1 MTQPLA
7 TGLPIDI
14 VVAGAGLSGRAF
26 ALAASRGAAGLSVAL
41 CGLGSAAD
49 PGLPAEFDA
58 FDARIYAITPGNA
71 AFLDALGAW
80 QSIPAARI
88 CPVYGMRVH
97 GDEGQSAIE
106 FDAYRA
112 GAPELAWIVEDSQLQ
127 GALAAALRAEGRV
140 IALPE
145 LVAIEIG
152 DRASGRLNDGTT
164 LEARLLV
171 GADGAE
177 SGVRRAAGID
187 VRAQDYGQAA
197 VVANFDCERPH
208 RNIALQ
214 WFQGGP
220 VLALLP
226 LPGQRVSMVWSTAPE
241 HADRL
246 LALDPAALCAE
257 VEIASKSALGALSL
271 IGQPRRFP
279 LRRLHARRVVAP
291 RVALIGDAAHV
302 VHPLAGQGANL
313 GLQDARVLAEV
324 LAERPPSRDPGDLG
338 LLRQYE
344 RRRAEPARLME
355 TGVHG
360 LQRLF
365 AAPGRGA
372 ALLRNRGLNL
382 VNRLPVI
389 KGLLARQAMH

>member
-7 TGLPIDI
+7 SSASFDI
-14 VVAGAGLSGRAF
+14 VVAGAGLAGRAF
-26 ALAASRGAAGLSVAL
+26 ALAAARSVAGLSIAL
-41 CGLGSAAD
+41 CGLGSAAR
-49 PGLPAEFDA
+49 PGLPAETDA
-58 FDARIYAITPGNA
+58 LDARIYAITPGNA

-80 QSIPAARI
+80 QSIPAARV

-97 GDEGQSAIE
+97 GDDGQSAIE

-112 GAPELAWIVEDSQLQ
+112 GAPELAWIVEDSQLH
-127 GALAAALRAEGRV
+127 GALAAALQADGRV
-140 IALPE
+140 AALPD
-145 LVAIEIG
+145 LAAVEIG
-152 DRASGRLNDGTT
+152 AKVCGRLNDGTT

-187 VRAQDYGQAA
+187 VRVQDYGQAA

-208 RNIALQ
+208 CNIALQ

-226 LPGQRVSMVWSTAPE
+226 LPGQRVSMVWSTEPE

-246 LALDPAALCAE
+246 LALDSRELCAQ
-257 VEIASKSALGALSL
+257 VETASKSALGTLSL

-279 LRRLHARRVVAP
+279 LRRLHARQVVAP
-291 RVALIGDAAHV
+291 GVALIGDAAHV

-324 LAERPPSRDPGDLG
+324 LAARPPSRDPGDLG

-360 LQRLF
+360 LHRLF
-365 AAPGRGA
+365 SAPGRGA